1 MTRRPI
7 RPITEPSVQ
16 VKHPKRSRWEVSD
29 ALGETLVLVAMVV
42 TIYPWFYLYRKV
54 RSYF

>member
-7 RPITEPSVQ
+7 RPITEPGVQ
-16 VKHPKRSRWEVSD
+16 VKIRKRNSD
-29 ALGETLVLVAMVV
+29 ALGETIVLAMTAAV
-42 TIYPWFYLYRKV
+42 IYPWFYLYRKV